1 MHYKLTLQNHV
12 DGITSR
18 TWAFTTPAVLGR
30 DPTATICI
38 DHDSISRK
46 HCQFTT
52 NIEEALVI
60 RDLGSLNGTYVDDI
74 RIQHETLMP
83 GQVIQIGAL
92 RLQIAFSTEDEVQRK
107 PTPKATGSVT
117 ETKAMPT
124 MKAPVAAKPK
134 GLLQSL
140 IEIFRS

>member
-30 DPTATICI
+30 DPSVAICI
-38 DHDSISRK
+38 DHDSVSRK

-52 NIEEALVI
+52 NIDDALVI
-60 RDLGSLNGTYVDDI
+60 RDLGSLNGTYLDDV
-74 RIQHETLMP
+74 RVQHETLMP

-107 PTPKATGSVT
+107 PIRKATGSVT

-124 MKAPVAAKPK
+124 MTAPVVVKSK
-134 GLLQSL
+134 GLWQSL
-140 IEIFRS
+140 LDIFRS